1 MTSCAFASPVCVD
14 RKKNFPYR
22 ADMDAREKILETAV
36 RLFSTQGYRAT
47 SLAQVARAAQVSK
60 ALILWHFNSKEH
72 LFHVAL
78 QHFLAPYEILDQ
90 GLEGLSESDQLER
103 LINDYYEF
111 IAEHL
116 YSVKFLLGQMVR
128 DDENTSDLV
137 AQVRQLY
144 QVYRGLL
151 TSILE
156 RGKERGLFAAEI
168 QPQAEA
174 ALVLASLNGLLV
186 QRLVEGEEAETAR
199 DLLQHF
205 QRTLRT
211 RLSPATTHANGAL
224 PPLAAMASSS
234 LTGLPVSR
242 Q

>member
-1 MTSCAFASPVCVD
+1 
-14 RKKNFPYR
+14 
-22 ADMDAREKILETAV
+22 MDAREKILETAA

-60 ALILWHFNSKEH
+60 ALILWYFNSKEH

-116 YSVKFLLGQMVR
+116 YSVKFLLGQVVR
-128 DDENTSDLV
+128 NDENTPDLV

-186 QRLVEGEEAETAR
+186 QRLVEDETAETAR

-205 QRTLRT
+205 QQTLRM
-211 RLSPATTHANGAL
+211 RLSPAIAQSNVTL
-224 PPLAAMASSS
+224 PPLAEMTAPS
-234 LTGLPVSR
+234 LAEFPAGR

>member
-1 MTSCAFASPVCVD
+1 
-14 RKKNFPYR
+14 
-22 ADMDAREKILETAV
+22 
-36 RLFSTQGYRAT
+36 
-47 SLAQVARAAQVSK
+47 
-60 ALILWHFNSKEH
+60 
-72 LFHVAL
+72 
-78 QHFLAPYEILDQ
+78 
-90 GLEGLSESDQLER
+90 
-103 LINDYYEF
+103 
-111 IAEHL
+111 
-116 YSVKFLLGQMVR
+116 
-128 DDENTSDLV
+128 
-137 AQVRQLY
+137 
-144 QVYRGLL
+144 L

>member
-1 MTSCAFASPVCVD
+1 
-14 RKKNFPYR
+14 
-22 ADMDAREKILETAV
+22 MDAREKILETAA
-36 RLFSTQGYRAT
+36 RLFSTQGYHAT

-60 ALILWHFNSKEH
+60 ALILWHFNSKEQ
-72 LFHVAL
+72 LFQVAL

-116 YSVKFLLGQMVR
+116 YSVKFLLSQVVR
-128 DDENTSDLV
+128 GDDNTSDLV

-168 QPQAEA
+168 QPHAEA

-186 QRLVEGEEAETAR
+186 QRLVEDEATETAR
-199 DLLQHF
+199 DLLHHF
-205 QRTLRT
+205 QRTLRA
-211 RLSPATTHANGAL
+211 RLSPAPTQPTMAL
-224 PPLAAMASSS
+224 PPLTEMTTSA
-234 LTGLPVSR
+234 LTDLPVSR